1 MRSAQHYLN
10 PIDIELANQGLSR
23 TIALKSGQLATLIE
37 SLEDTDRLMI
47 SSHALAQT
55 FEKSSDLKIIKAF
68 DDKPYLVSIYLIEH
82 RRTLSSPAHQWFK
95 TLMLET
101 LAEKISVS
109 GS

>member
-1 MRSAQHYLN
+1 M
-10 PIDIELANQGLSR
+10 
-23 TIALKSGQLATLIE
+23 E

-55 FEKSSDLKIIKAF
+55 FEKSSNLKIIKPF
-68 DDKPYLVSIYLIEH
+68 NDKPYLVSIYLIEH
-82 RRTLSSPAHQWFK
+82 RRTLSSPAHKWFK